1 MQVFVIVCSLA
12 LICFASPV
20 FQQQEASSSDSFV
33 YAVDVADPVTVAQ
46 FQCIRNS
53 SYNVAFIKGYSSAG
67 EGQVDWYVPITI
79 QNADAAGLKTEVY
92 MSPQPRSTKTGAQQ
106 FDEMYGRL
114 RNNNINIKTIWIQV
128 GSPGRWYNN
137 TTHNLNFINDI
148 LTRASQYN
156 LNTGIYT
163 CDFDWND
170 ITGGGVASNTMLWY
184 WNSYGPGPANES
196 PANFNDFR
204 PFGGWTSSPA
214 AKQFGKFEYVCDV
227 PVNRDIY
234 SVFIPTKTVE
244 ADTQEKSKQIIV
256 GDRGAGTVFSGKAQI
271 KK

>member
-114 RNNNINIKTIWIQV
+114 RNNNINIKTIWIQ
-128 GSPGRWYNN
+128 
-137 TTHNLNFINDI
+137 
-148 LTRASQYN
+148 QYN